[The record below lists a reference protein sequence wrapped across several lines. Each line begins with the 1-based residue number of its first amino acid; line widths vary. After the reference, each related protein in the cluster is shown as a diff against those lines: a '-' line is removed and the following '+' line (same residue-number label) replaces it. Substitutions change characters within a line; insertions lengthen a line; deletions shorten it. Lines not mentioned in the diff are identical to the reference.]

1 MAKAKDKNSY
11 NDYMSKAEILLS
23 VIAYSGGN
31 YSVQEIKQIM
41 AIIESY
47 EHREA
52 TISKLRLEN
61 VLEQP

>member
-1 MAKAKDKNSY
+1 MPKDRNSQ
-11 NDYMSKAEILLS
+11 NDFMSKAEILLS

-41 AIIESY
+41 QIIDSY

-52 TISKLRLEN
+52 TISKLKIESILDSHE
-61 VLEQP
+61 